1 VSLRA
6 DFLVIGGGIAGLR
19 AAIDLVGHG
28 RVLLLTKA
36 SGTESNTGYA
46 QGGIAAAVGPDDSP
60 SLHLSD
66 TLDAGAGLCDRE
78 AVSALVTDG
87 PRYVQELI
95 DWGARFSHSE
105 GSQTALDLMC
115 GAPPA

>member
-1 VSLRA
+1 MSLRA

-66 TLDAGAGLCDRE
+66 TLDAGAGLCDRFRVCVFSWQRRPQRLTGP
-78 AVSALVTDG
+78 VSVVLC
-87 PRYVQELI
+87 
-95 DWGARFSHSE
+95 H
-105 GSQTALDLMC
+105 
-115 GAPPA
+115 